1 MVSMA
6 PTNPSVM
13 LIKRG
18 SITGPSLSSAK
29 RAERGDAARWFER
42 PERQGGLA
50 HRGAER
56 CRESIQSPGGHFAGL
71 IAVPSRRGGG
81 GGAAAREA
89 SPPAATAITAIS
101 RALSDHRSWLL
112 MPAAPSERG
121 SKFSFAPSSSTS
133 VAEQICPRRQDGLPT
148 AFSGRAARDADV
160 T

>member
-1 MVSMA
+1 MATMVSMA

-29 RAERGDAARWFER
+29 RAERGDGARWFER
-42 PERQGGLA
+42 SERQGELA

-56 CRESIQSPGGHFAGL
+56 CRESIQSPGGHFARL

-101 RALSDHRSWLL
+101 RVLSDVGRRTDLPETARRASNRFLRKSRARCRRDL
-112 MPAAPSERG
+112 TLTTVR
-121 SKFSFAPSSSTS
+121 
-133 VAEQICPRRQDGLPT
+133 PR
-148 AFSGRAARDADV
+148 AS
-160 T
+160 